1 MADCVK
7 VICHSNFRVNSILNL
22 FSFLNMNETC
32 YVRIA
37 KGSVSH
43 CEASREIRNMSNS
56 YIIISLDYYIDFS
69 SKKIMDGRKMC
80 RYDEKCTPSL
90 TRLALLP

>member
-56 YIIISLDYYIDFS
+56 YIYIRIGDILIIQNPPLDYNFI
-69 SKKIMDGRKMC
+69 G
-80 RYDEKCTPSL
+80 
-90 TRLALLP
+90 LLH